1 MKNLLKKMRSKR
13 GLLIVGAGLGL
24 LVCLLAV
31 PALAATFT
39 DVYSDT
45 WDDPDYPE
53 AVGKLY
59 DLGIITGYSDGTF
72 RPHST
77 VIRQQFAKM
86 IVKTLGLPV
95 TGEEVLPFTDVAE
108 DTPSVDPFYPDKYV
122 AVCASYGITKG
133 KTATT
138 FAPYDTITRA
148 QVLSMVVRSAERL
161 GVPLQEP
168 NEAYYAGTL
177 ANSTFRNLKDS
188 IHGHNIQVAEMN
200 NLVWGIWPDT
210 ATLWDVK
217 KEATRGEVALILW
230 RLWQKMNPSSTTTTE
245 ETTTTTTEETTTTTT
260 TESTTTTT
268 TEETTTTTG
277 ETTSTTLPAGNY
289 WHQIEPAGTLP
300 AARDRATM
308 VNIPGSGA
316 AIMFGGQGVTD
327 DAFSDT
333 WRFDLAAGTWTQLA
347 PSGTALV
354 GRRGSAAVY
363 ADVSGKVIMFGG
375 YGSDYLGDT
384 WSYDPVS
391 GAWTQLQ
398 PGGRT
403 PVGRHSHCMVYD
415 SSRGKVIMFGG
426 YDGGYLND
434 LWEYD
439 PVAVTWTELRP
450 SGTRPVGRHGHSMF
464 YDPLRHTVV
473 LFAGQPNTGTSNDL
487 WEYDLTANQW
497 TKIYPSG
504 SAPSA
509 RAGLSMAYDPA
520 ARQAVVFG
528 GRSSVLYDDC
538 WAYSPATETW
548 TELEPVGNPP
558 AARTGAAMI
567 YDPAGHRCVLFG
579 GADAGGLY
587 LGDIWELVP

>member
-1 MKNLLKKMRSKR
+1 MRSKR
-13 GLLIVGAGLGL
+13 ALLVVGAGLGL

-31 PALAATFT
+31 PALAVTFT
-39 DVYSDT
+39 DVHSDT

-53 AVGKLY
+53 AVGALS
-59 DLGIITGYSDGTF
+59 DLGIVTGYSDGTF
-72 RPHST
+72 RPHNT

-95 TGEEVLPFTDVAE
+95 TGQEVCPFTDVAE
-108 DTPSVDPFYPDKYV
+108 DTPFIDPFYPDKYV
-122 AVCASYGITKG
+122 AACASHGITKG

-148 QVLSMVVRSAERL
+148 QVLTMVVRSAERL
-161 GVPLQEP
+161 GVPLEEP

-188 IHGHNIQVAEMN
+188 IHGHNVQIAEMN

-210 ATLWDVK
+210 ATFWDVK
-217 KEATRGEVALILW
+217 KEATRGEVVLILW

-245 ETTTTTTEETTTTTT
+245 ETSTTTTTEGTTTT
-260 TESTTTTT
+260 TEDTTTT
-268 TEETTTTTG
+268 TE

-289 WHQIEPAGTLP
+289 WHQIEPAGVPP

-308 VNIPGSGA
+308 VSIPESGA

-327 DAFSDT
+327 EAFSDT
-333 WRFDLAAGTWTQLA
+333 WRFDLTDGTWTQLA
-347 PSGTALV
+347 PTGTTLV

-363 ADVSGKVIMFGG
+363 AAAGGEVVMFGG
-375 YGSDYLGDT
+375 YGSGYLGDT
-384 WSYDPVS
+384 WSYDPVAD
-391 GAWTQLQ
+391 AWTQLQ

-403 PVGRHSHCMVYD
+403 PVGRHGHSMVYD
-415 SSRGKVIMFGG
+415 SSRDKVIMFGG

-439 PVAVTWTELRP
+439 PVINAWTELRP
-450 SGTRPVGRHGHSMF
+450 SGTLPVGRYDHSML
-464 YDPLRHTVV
+464 YDVLRHRVV
-473 LFAGQPNTGTSNDL
+473 LFAGQLNTGASNDL
-487 WEYDLTANQW
+487 WEYDRAANQW
-497 TKIYPSG
+497 TKVYPSG

-509 RAGLSMAYDPA
+509 RAGFSMIYDSDT
-520 ARQAVVFG
+520 RQALLFG
-528 GRSSVLYDDC
+528 GRSNVAYDDC
-538 WAYSPATETW
+538 WAYGPAAETW
-548 TELEPVGNPP
+548 TELQPVGKPP

-567 YDPAGHRCVLFG
+567 YDSVGDRCILFG